1 MTTDPGPPDA
11 TPPRA
16 TPADVLAPFHAVFD
30 HAAVAARRIRDLL
43 PIYHELLGGSFVEGG
58 DNQRV
63 GYRAVQLGFADGSR
77 VELMEPLRGS
87 TFFDSFFATRGAG
100 GLHHITFKVDDIEVA
115 VAAMRRHGFAL
126 TGLYLE
132 DRFWREVFVHP
143 HQAYGTLVQI
153 AQADGPYPSP
163 PDLTLDGVLAGHGQR
178 GNGEP
183 SP

>member
-1 MTTDPGPPDA
+1 MPPDA
-11 TPPRA
+11 PFGAAPPGS
-16 TPADVLAPFHAVFD
+16 APPGAGTAFHAVFD

-43 PIYHELLGGSFVEGG
+43 PLYHGMLGGSFVEGG

-63 GYRAVQLGFADGSR
+63 GYRAVQLGFTDGSR
-77 VELMEPLRGS
+77 IELMEPLRRS
-87 TFFDSFFATRGAG
+87 QFFDSFFATRGAG
-100 GLHHITFKVDDIEVA
+100 GLHHVTFKVDDIEAA
-115 VAAMRRHGFAL
+115 VAAMRRQGLSL

-132 DRFWREVFVHP
+132 DRSWREVFVHP
-143 HQAYGTLVQI
+143 RQAHGTLVQI

-163 PDLTLDGVLAGHGQR
+163 PDLSLDGVLAGDGQR